1 MLQPLCTA
9 TLDSESHNII
19 LNFILA
25 VSFKKMSILI
35 CSVFYVF
42 VRCCCQGVH
51 PAATMWTVNINRCCS
66 SVVIRVLCVLPTPV
80 HPAATMWTVNINRCC
95 SSAVIRV
102 LSVPT
107 PVRPAA
113 TMWTVNINRFF
124 SSVVVRLLCGP
135 TPVHLAV
142 TMWTVNINRSCFP
155 IIRVLCVPTPVHLAA
170 TMWTVSGGATA
181 TTAQSAT
188 MSTETATAY
197 PAFRGPRYRDVY
209 QCYGP
214 RMIYSGSSYE
224 FLEFR
229 IRILPTHVI

>member
-1 MLQPLCTA
+1 MPQPLCTA

-66 SVVIRVLCVLPTPV
+66 SVVIRVLCVPTPV

-113 TMWTVNINRFF
+113 
-124 SSVVVRLLCGP
+124 
-135 TPVHLAV
+135 